1 MPKRRDEDT
10 GRFEK
15 AVSDEEI
22 VELLDEKRMS
32 TSEVAEEIGYHRT
45 TTYSRLSALE
55 AEGFIIS
62 TQVGNTYIWESK

>member
-1 MPKRRDEDT
+1 MPKRRDKDT

-22 VELLDEKRMS
+22 IELLEEIRMS

-45 TTYSRLSALE
+45 TTYDRLSALE
-55 AEGFIIS
+55 TEGLITS
-62 TQVGNTYIWESK
+62 TQVGNTYIWEVE